1 MTIHQI
7 QNQCLETYFIYWN
20 KPAQHAEVGSG
31 HFVRWKN
38 FLKTEGCEIAK
49 QPARLHGFNVKYNN
63 SNEPPKPEIKA
74 KNLSRYVQSRVQMSK
89 YLQAQI

>member
-1 MTIHQI
+1 M
-7 QNQCLETYFIYWN
+7 
-20 KPAQHAEVGSG
+20 
-31 HFVRWKN
+31 
-38 FLKTEGCEIAK
+38 KTEGCEIAK